1 VRNRRNHSS
10 TVMDSE
16 ETTEE
21 VSAKRR
27 GSAADGDGREEAASR
42 LQAAIRA
49 CPQSKVF
56 VTGFGGGGSDPLTL
70 VMRMSWP
77 RKLSSPFR
85 IERASAVR
93 LQGALQRLSPNR
105 GHVRVLASVMVLER
119 TMLRAMTQRKYRA
132 ASFRK
137 HTRGDVPRAMT
148 RPLFVQ
154 EGDMDQWDLATITKW
169 KEMYLSAEQM
179 YVDLRESFKVEA
191 VKKAQ
196 LKELTLY
203 EDRLYNDV
211 TRGGGGGLVRE
222 LGGQKNAKKRL
233 VDIQGQLETLNVES
247 KSAQDKVER
256 LSRDIK
262 WMWSG
267 GWDSLAAQELLV
279 QDAHM
284 YCNKG
289 EYVCLATRSVETA
302 FPAASPPP
310 WCTSRT
316 RASHVTCTRFPV
328 TCSYFPRRLLGW
340 TD

>member
-1 VRNRRNHSS
+1 
-10 TVMDSE
+10 MDSE
-16 ETTEE
+16 EK
-21 VSAKRR
+21 VPSKRR
-27 GSAADGDGREEAASR
+27 DSSADSDGREEAASR

-49 CPQSKVF
+49 CPLSKVF
-56 VTGFGGGGSDPLTL
+56 MTGFGGSGSDSLTL
-70 VMRMSWP
+70 VMRMMWP
-77 RKLSSPFR
+77 RKVSSSFR

-105 GHVRVLASVMVLER
+105 CHIRELASVMMLER
-119 TMLRAMTQRKYRA
+119 IMLRAMIQRKYRA

-137 HTRGDVPRAMT
+137 HTRGDVPTAMT

-233 VDIQGQLETLNVES
+233 VDIQGQLETLKVES
-247 KSAQDKVER
+247 QSAQDKVER

-262 WMWSG
+262 WMWTG

-289 EYVCLATRSVETA
+289 EFVCLAKRSA
-302 FPAASPPP
+302 
-310 WCTSRT
+310 
-316 RASHVTCTRFPV
+316 
-328 TCSYFPRRLLGW
+328 
-340 TD
+340 

>member
-1 VRNRRNHSS
+1 
-10 TVMDSE
+10 MDSE
-16 ETTEE
+16 EK
-21 VSAKRR
+21 VPSKRR
-27 GSAADGDGREEAASR
+27 DSSADSDGREEAASR

-49 CPQSKVF
+49 CPLSKVF
-56 VTGFGGGGSDPLTL
+56 MTGFGGSGSDSLTL
-70 VMRMSWP
+70 VMRMMWP
-77 RKLSSPFR
+77 RKVSSSFR

-105 GHVRVLASVMVLER
+105 GHIRELASVMMLER
-119 TMLRAMTQRKYRA
+119 IMLRAMIQRKYRA

-137 HTRGDVPRAMT
+137 HTRGDVPTAMT
-148 RPLFVQ
+148 RSLFVQ

-233 VDIQGQLETLNVES
+233 VDIQGQLETLKVES
-247 KSAQDKVER
+247 QSAQDKVER
-256 LSRDIK
+256 LSRAIK
-262 WMWSG
+262 WMWTG

-289 EYVCLATRSVETA
+289 EYVCLAKRSV
-302 FPAASPPP
+302 
-310 WCTSRT
+310 
-316 RASHVTCTRFPV
+316 
-328 TCSYFPRRLLGW
+328 
-340 TD
+340 